1 MMQASKTHKTRP
13 LPRCERGFSLIELL
27 VAMTV
32 GLILVAGLVTLFA
45 NSSQTGNELEKSIR
59 QLESGRYGLELLT
72 EDLSVAGYYG
82 EVSME
87 GAILKPAAPCG
98 TVSANLGWKNPTL
111 APVTPFEA
119 PLPLTGVASTETT
132 GLDCLTN
139 RKTGT
144 PALVVRRLDTDMVT
158 PGVATNG
165 RFHVQTSRCASDP
178 PDIRFVLSTTAAD
191 FNLKDQNCTDTSRVQ
206 RYISRVYFIATC
218 NECEVDTI
226 PTLKRA
232 ELFTSSFVVSP
243 LAEGVEDIAFEYGF
257 DTDGNGGPDVYRAA
271 LSGTTGAADNDWSNV
286 VGVRVHLLSRSS
298 EPSPGF
304 SDGKTYAL
312 GLTDLGVPST
322 RGPFNDSFKRRVY
335 TATTRLHNI
344 AGPREAP

>member
-1 MMQASKTHKTRP
+1 MMHVRKTRKTRP
-13 LPRCERGFSLIELL
+13 LPRNVRGFSLIELL

-59 QLESGRYGLELLT
+59 QLESGRYGMELLT

-87 GAILKPAAPCG
+87 GAVFQPAAPCG
-98 TVSANLGWKNPTL
+98 TAFASLGWKNPTL

-119 PLPLTGVASTETT
+119 PVPVTGVGKTETS
-132 GLDCLTN
+132 GLGCLTN

-144 PALVVRRLDTDMVT
+144 PALVVRRLDTDMVA
-158 PGVATNG
+158 PGPATND
-165 RFHVQTSRCASDP
+165 RFHLQTSRCVTDP
-178 PDIRFVLSTTAAD
+178 PDVRFVLSTTAGD
-191 FNLKDQNCTDTSRVQ
+191 FALKAQNCTDSNLVQ
-206 RYISRVYFIATC
+206 RYISRIYFVATC

-232 ELFTSSFVVSP
+232 ELFTNSFVVSP
-243 LAEGVEDIAFEYGF
+243 LAEGVEDIAFEFGF
-257 DTDGNGGPDVYRAA
+257 DTDGNGGPDVYRLG
-271 LSGTTGAADNDWSNV
+271 LSGTSGAADNDWSNV

-312 GLTDLGVPST
+312 GLDELGSPST

-335 TATTRLHNI
+335 TVTTRLNNI